1 MAERTSRPARS
12 RERPAPVRS
21 PSLGGGARGGPGRQ
35 LPKRVSDRISKSFGV
50 DLSDVRVHTDA
61 TAGTAARALG
71 ARAFA
76 VGQHIF
82 LGQGQKATDIPLMAH
97 EVAHVVQQQGAP
109 QAQMWTPVGG
119 DAYEGEARQASAA
132 VVRSESYSVRMRT
145 PPRVQRLGIS
155 DALDY
160 FADKANIIPG
170 YRMLTI
176 LIGVNPINM
185 SRVERSAANILRAL
199 IELIPGGGLIT
210 QALDGLGIF
219 EKAGAWVD
227 KELSTLGLS
236 AGMFK
241 QALDKFLDS
250 LGWRDIFHLGDVWDR
265 AKRIFTD
272 PIDKLITFGKNMV
285 VGFLKLLRD
294 VALKPLAKV
303 AQGTSGYDLL
313 KAVMGKDPITGEDV
327 PQTAETLIGGFMKL
341 IHQEEI
347 WENIKKANAIP
358 RAWAWF
364 KKALGELVGM
374 VRAIPGAFIA
384 ALKGLEIVDFILI
397 PKAFLKLAKVFGGF
411 VMDFFGW
418 AGRSVLSLLKII
430 FEVLAPAAMPYL
442 NKAAGAFNTIIK
454 NPVRFIGNLVRAGVQ
469 GFKQFSKNFLTHLKT
484 AMIKWLTGTLSGAAI
499 YIPKGFEL
507 REIIKFVL
515 SVLGLTWDNVR
526 GKLVKAIG
534 ETAVVVLEKGF
545 DIVVTLV
552 KEGPAAAWEKIK
564 EEFTNLRE
572 MVIDAVQTFVK
583 ERVVQAAIEKLLT
596 SLNPAGAFIQA
607 ILAIYNT
614 VMFFVERL
622 KQIGEVVKSFIDS
635 ISEIAAGGI
644 GSAANRVETTMAGLL
659 TLVISFLARFAG
671 LGKVSDAVLGLVNK
685 VRAPIDKALDKV
697 IDWVVAT
704 AKKLGKLVAQAGV
717 PQDPAKRLELGLDAA
732 AKVVEKLDGPVTAS
746 LINPLLVGVKVRYGF
761 QTLEAVAKDGYWW
774 VDGTVN
780 PKKRKK
786 TKKSEIEKAAEVAHK
801 EVIAE
806 MGGDAKVLLKGHRK
820 WTSGHG
826 TRSFSVEERNKVDDL
841 GYLNKAGDHSYPSIK
856 DPGTKPKSGRTW
868 GDKGKGSWIPD
879 HQPPLAIAKG
889 GMASPDFRFYPHS
902 LASARSQGGTVN
914 AYVNKMKIKRK
925 KDAGWAKGLTND
937 LFR

>member
-1 MAERTSRPARS
+1 MAERTARPAARARS
-12 RERPAPVRS
+12 RPAPVRG
-21 PSLGGGARGGPGRQ
+21 PTLGGGNRGGPGRP
-35 LPKRVSDRISKSFGV
+35 LPKRVSERIEKSFGV
-50 DLSDVRVHTDA
+50 DLSDVRVHTDG
-61 TAGTAARALG
+61 TAGTAAKALG

-76 VGQHIF
+76 VGRHIF
-82 LGQGQKATDIPLMAH
+82 LGQGQRASDLPLMAH
-97 EVAHVVQQQGAP
+97 EVAHVVQQQEAP
-109 QAQMWTPVGG
+109 QAQLWTPVAG
-119 DAYEGEARQASAA
+119 DGYEREARQASSA
-132 VVRSESYSVRMRT
+132 VVRREPFSVRMRT
-145 PPRVQRLGIS
+145 APRVQRLGIS

-219 EKAGAWVD
+219 EKAGQWVD

-236 AGMFK
+236 AGLFK

-364 KKALGELVGM
+364 KKALGELLSM
-374 VRAIPGAFIA
+374 VRAIPGAFLA
-384 ALKGLEIVDFILI
+384 ALKGLEIVDFIVI
-397 PKAFLKLAKVFGGF
+397 PKAFLKLVKVFGGF
-411 VMDFFGW
+411 AMDFLRW
-418 AGRSVLSLLKII
+418 AGRQILSLLKII

-454 NPVRFIGNLVRAGVQ
+454 NPVGFIRNLVRAGIQ
-469 GFKQFSKNFLTHLKT
+469 GFKQFSANFLTHLKT
-484 AMIKWLTGTLSGAAI
+484 SLIGWLTGTLGGAAI
-499 YIPKGFEL
+499 YIPKAFEL
-507 REIIKFVL
+507 REIVKFVL
-515 SVLGLTWDNVR
+515 SVLGLTWSNVR

-534 ETAVVVLEKGF
+534 ETAVTVLEKGF

-564 EEFTNLRE
+564 EELTNLRE
-572 MVIDAVQTFVK
+572 MVMDTIMGFVK
-583 ERVVQAAIEKLLT
+583 EKVVNAAIEKLLT

-607 ILAIYNT
+607 IIAIYNT

-622 KQIGEVVKSFIDS
+622 KQIAQVAMSFIDS
-635 ISEIAAGGI
+635 ISAIAAGGI
-644 GSAANRVETTMAGLL
+644 GAAANKVEQTMAGLL
-659 TLVISFLARFAG
+659 TLVISFLARLAG
-671 LGKVSDAVLGLVNK
+671 LGKVGDAVLKLVDK
-685 VRAPIDKALDKV
+685 VRQPIDKALDKV
-697 IDWVVAT
+697 ITWIVAT

-732 AKVVEKLDGPVTAS
+732 TTVVDRLDGPITVS
-746 LINPLLVGVKVRYGF
+746 LINPALAAIRVRYGF
-761 QTLEAVAKDGYWW
+761 QTLEGFEQDGMWW
-774 VDGTVN
+774 VRGTVN
-780 PKKRKK
+780 PSNKKQ
-786 TKKSEIEKAAEVAHK
+786 TKKPNKQKTAVEAHNEVWPALDSFVK
-801 EVIAE
+801 
-806 MGGDAKVLLKGHRK
+806 KVLKGHRE
-820 WTSGHG
+820 G
-826 TRSFSVEERNKVDDL
+826 TPGRASRSFRVGEQSEVNRIGN
-841 GYLNKAGDHSYPSIK
+841 ASGDHSYTAGAVMK
-856 DPGTKPKSGRTW
+856 PGTTSG
-868 GDKGKGSWIPD
+868 DWIPD
-879 HQPPLAIAKG
+879 HQPPISVAVGG
-889 GMASPDFRFYPHS
+889 GMESPVFMFYPHS
-902 LASARSQGGTVN
+902 ADSASRQGGFVQG
-914 AYVNKMKIKRK
+914 YINKMKKARK
-925 KDAGWAKGLTND
+925 KETGWAKGLPSD
-937 LFR
+937 LFHS